1 MRIGT
6 SSRSL
11 SSSEQT
17 LATRVFGR
25 TLPSWSTILID
36 DGLGLGDRPYT
47 IDGPPG
53 LVMIHIGPI
62 GYPDCTSKA
71 MWMGRRID
79 AQFIHE
85 MTHVWQYAKGYNVK
99 LGSIW
104 AQTGGSGYSFTLGQS
119 WDDYN
124 VEQQA
129 SIVEYWY
136 ATGMNVRA
144 TEFPYIDKV
153 VRRGRG
159 PNTSKTL
166 AVLKTLP

>member
-25 TLPSWSTILID
+25 TLPSWNTILID

-99 LGSIW
+99 LAQYGHRLADLATASPLGSRGMTI
-104 AQTGGSGYSFTLGQS
+104 TSNSKPRLL
-119 WDDYN
+119 N
-124 VEQQA
+124 
-129 SIVEYWY
+129 
-136 ATGMNVRA
+136 TGMPR
-144 TEFPYIDKV
+144 E
-153 VRRGRG
+153 
-159 PNTSKTL
+159 
-166 AVLKTLP
+166 